1 MMYVLEYLIYHLKP
15 YGFNTVVKAECPID
29 HTNEANST
37 ALKQIKEAIQGANSN
52 VSTGQGA
59 NSNGPSVSEGGSVIG
74 KEAGVVSQGGSVIG
88 KEAGVVSQGGSVIG
102 KEAGAVSQGGSVNG
116 KEAGVVSQGGSVN
129 GKEAGVVSQG
139 GSVNGKEAGVQAGEV
154 GEGMDKNEQE
164 DFVESPET
172 IDVNI
177 KENYNDN
184 DLARN
189 MNKRNLNI
197 INDGSV
203 EKNSNFRAKPDM
215 SKIIPVNKNSD
226 IANKNSIMLKALRSK
241 K

>member
-1 MMYVLEYLIYHLKP
+1 MYVLEYLIYHLKP
-15 YGFNTVVKAECPID
+15 YGFSTVVKAECPVD
-29 HTNEANST
+29 HTKEANST

-88 KEAGVVSQGGSVIG
+88 KEAGI
-102 KEAGAVSQGGSVNG
+102 VSQGGSVNG

-139 GSVNGKEAGVQAGEV
+139 GSLVGKEAGVQAGEV
-154 GEGMDKNEQE
+154 GEQE

-189 MNKRNLNI
+189 MNKRNLNVI
-197 INDGSV
+197 KDGSV
-203 EKNSNFRAKPDM
+203 EKNSYLRAKPDK
-215 SKIIPVNKNSD
+215 SNIIPVNKNSNV
-226 IANKNSIMLKALRSK
+226 ANKNSIMLKALRRK
-241 K
+241 V

>member
-88 KEAGVVSQGGSVIG
+88 KEAGVVSQGGSV
-102 KEAGAVSQGGSVNG
+102 NG
-116 KEAGVVSQGGSVN
+116 KEAGVSQGGSVN

-154 GEGMDKNEQE
+154 EEDMDKNEQE

-189 MNKRNLNI
+189 MNKRNLNVI
-197 INDGSV
+197 KDGSV
-203 EKNSNFRAKPDM
+203 EKNSDFRARPDK
-215 SKIIPVNKNSD
+215 SKNIPVNKNSNV
-226 IANKNSIMLKALRSK
+226 ANKNSIMLKALRRK
-241 K
+241 M

>member
-15 YGFNTVVKAECPID
+15 YGFNTVVKAECPVD

-37 ALKQIKEAIQGANSN
+37 ALKQIKEAVHGANSY

-59 NSNGPSVSEGGSVIG
+59 NSNGPSVSQGGSVNG
-74 KEAGVVSQGGSVIG
+74 KEAGVQAGPSVSEGGSVNGKEAAVPQGGSVNG
-88 KEAGVVSQGGSVIG
+88 KEA
-102 KEAGAVSQGGSVNG
+102 AVSQGGSVNG
-116 KEAGVVSQGGSVN
+116 KEA
-129 GKEAGVVSQG
+129 AVSQG

-154 GEGMDKNEQE
+154 GEGIDKNEQE

-189 MNKRNLNI
+189 MNNRNLKVI
-197 INDGSV
+197 KDSSV
-203 EKNSNFRAKPDM
+203 EKNSDFRAKPDK
-215 SKIIPVNKNSD
+215 SKIIPVNEKSNV
-226 IANKNSIMLKALRSK
+226 ANKNSIMLKALRRK
-241 K
+241 M

>member
-37 ALKQIKEAIQGANSN
+37 ALKQIREAVQGANSN

-59 NSNGPSVSEGGSVIG
+59 NSNGPSVSE
-74 KEAGVVSQGGSVIG
+74 
-88 KEAGVVSQGGSVIG
+88 
-102 KEAGAVSQGGSVNG
+102 GGSVNG

-139 GSVNGKEAGVQAGEV
+139 GSVIGKEAGVQAGEV
-154 GEGMDKNEQE
+154 GEDMDKTEQE

-197 INDGSV
+197 IKDGSV
-203 EKNSNFRAKPDM
+203 EKNNDFRDKPDN
-215 SKIIPVNKNSD
+215 SKIIPVNKNSNV
-226 IANKNSIMLKALRSK
+226 ANKNSIMLKALRRK
-241 K
+241 M